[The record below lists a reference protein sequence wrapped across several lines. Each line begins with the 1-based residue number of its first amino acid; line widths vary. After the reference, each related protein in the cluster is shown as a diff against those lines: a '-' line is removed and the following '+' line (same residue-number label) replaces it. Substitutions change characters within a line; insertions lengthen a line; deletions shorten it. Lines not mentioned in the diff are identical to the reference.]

1 MALLNRSSVRKDH
14 NCHQAGN
21 DHLAALACVSR
32 PLRDREATAAADCWL
47 LDPQ

>member
-21 DHLAALACVSR
+21 DHLAALACPAGVQPHLYVCGDR
-32 PLRDREATAAADCWL
+32 P
-47 LDPQ
+47 